1 MQIAITEK
9 QLRNILSKQLMKEQT
24 PSTAPE
30 TTSAPEASTPTPDAS
45 SSSSSG
51 GSTSSGSSNSA
62 SSYPS
67 VEKWESGATRGPANQ
82 VAVTKWSDI
91 VGGSIKR
98 GKANPL
104 T

>member
-1 MQIAITEK
+1 MQIVITEK
-9 QLRNILSKQLMKEQT
+9 QLRNMLSKEVMKEQT
-24 PSTAPE
+24 PP
-30 TTSAPEASTPTPDAS
+30 TSAPETSTPTPDTSS

-51 GSTSSGSSNSA
+51 DSAPSTGTSSSSGGTG
-62 SSYPS
+62 YPS

>member
-9 QLRNILSKQLMKEQT
+9 QFRNMLSKEVMKEQT
-24 PSTAPE
+24 PSISE
-30 TTSAPEASTPTPDAS
+30 TSAPTPDTS
-45 SSSSSG
+45 SATSSSG
-51 GSTSSGSSNSA
+51 GSTPSSGTSNSG
-62 SSYPS
+62 SGTGYPS
-67 VEKWESGATRGPANQ
+67 VEKWESGVTRGPANQ
-82 VAVTKWSDI
+82 VSVTKWSDI

>member
-1 MQIAITEK
+1 
-9 QLRNILSKQLMKEQT
+9 MKEQT
-24 PSTAPE
+24 PSSTPE
-30 TTSAPEASTPTPDAS
+30 TSPSDASTSTPTGGAGSTSTGGGS
-45 SSSSSG
+45 SSSAG
-51 GSTSSGSSNSA
+51 
-62 SSYPS
+62 SYPS